1 MWKSVFLALG
11 IFSCILGVEL
21 LLVDSA
27 TVLPLQGGP
36 ARTVTAP
43 DWAPWA
49 LLSVGAVTILHFC
62 TLPVKQS
69 SPPAQGWRSQMH

>member
-11 IFSCILGVEL
+11 GFSCILGVEM

-27 TVLPLQGGP
+27 TVIPLAGGQP
-36 ARTVTAP
+36 RTVTAP

-49 LLSVGAVTILHFC
+49 LLSVGAVTILHFV
-62 TLPVKQS
+62 TLPAKPS
-69 SPPAQGWRSQMH
+69 SPPGQSWRGLNH